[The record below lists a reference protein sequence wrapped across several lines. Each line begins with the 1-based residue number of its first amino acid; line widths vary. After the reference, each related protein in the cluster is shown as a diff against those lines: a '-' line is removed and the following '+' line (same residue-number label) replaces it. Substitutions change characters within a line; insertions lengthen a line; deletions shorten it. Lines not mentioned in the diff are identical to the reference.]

1 MKNIIFFL
9 IFTFITTNAKAYI
22 DPGLGSLLIQS
33 LIGGFAVF
41 FGLISIYFKK
51 IKTLINKFFKSY
63 QNTKQK
69 K

>member
-1 MKNIIFFL
+1 MKNIILFLFVFF
-9 IFTFITTNAKAYI
+9 ISTNAKAYI

-51 IKTLINKFFKSY
+51 IKFFITKFFKSH